1 MFDEETITKNAMQA
15 WKRHHDMTYSF
26 LDQLTEEQLQVTL
39 PREGLTTF
47 AKHFQEMMDV
57 QDSYAEAFHTGKLD
71 FTRLAQAP
79 PYTGKATKAELRA
92 AYRRSDQAIEEG
104 LRACPSDRVIDI
116 FGMAGSRGDLIQ
128 TLLHHELFHQGQ
140 FFIFAHGM
148 KMDVPKDWRDFW
160 WMPQLFS

>member
-26 LDQLTEEQLQVTL
+26 LDQLTEEQLQVRL

-57 QDSYAEAFHTGKLD
+57 QDCYAEALHTGKLD

-92 AYRRSDQAIEEG
+92 AYKRSDQAIEEG

-116 FGMAGSRGDLIQ
+116 FG
-128 TLLHHELFHQGQ
+128 
-140 FFIFAHGM
+140 
-148 KMDVPKDWRDFW
+148 
-160 WMPQLFS
+160 